1 MFRPFGAIR
10 RNRRVNRPTRRAA
23 AVVEMAVVLP
33 LLLTILFGIIEFGWT
48 FMVYQSL
55 TNAARE
61 GCRVAVL
68 EGSTTAEI
76 ESRIGEYMDLVGQ
89 GDYEIIITRSTDAT
103 PTETVVVRMPYASV
117 SLLGGFFGPTDFN
130 IAGKACMRKEGAE

>member
-1 MFRPFGAIR
+1 MNASRAKR
-10 RNRRVNRPTRRAA
+10 RTGRAA

-48 FMVYQSL
+48 FMVYQSI

-68 EGSTTAEI
+68 EGATDTDINDRVGS
-76 ESRIGEYMDLVGQ
+76 YMDLVGVT
-89 GDYEIIITRSTDAT
+89 DYEVAITHAT
-103 PTETVVVRMPYASV
+103 EIDPTETVVITVPYASV
-117 SLLGGFFGPTDFN
+117 SLLGGYFGAVDFD
-130 IAGKACMRKEGAE
+130 IAGRSAMRKEGAD